1 MPISRLASPF
11 AVSQPANQEI
21 GVPARQPASAKRRT
35 RCSIKRN
42 FKTGKSDSKQ
52 NDFLR
57 KQDRDRALSRRTPVP
72 PVSVLQ
78 DSTVAATAGSS
89 SLSDKAQTVAVI
101 CGCIVAF
108 AYSANYT
115 NHAPL
120 ASALMREFGFNNAL
134 AGFLTTGIF
143 LTHAGMQIPGGYLVD
158 RFGSR
163 RMLLIALLWVAA
175 GNFLMAAAGA
185 YWQLLFC
192 KIFTG
197 MGTGVCFVGGARYIH
212 EGCRGPRLN
221 VAQGFFGGSIQLGAG
236 FVIFA
241 VPQIYKLAGWRATF
255 LVCAGMVLVAAVIW
269 IAKSPRVEFPPSAP
283 GKFHLMLLA
292 PQLWLLGLFQ
302 MATFGISVVVG
313 SWVVVLLT
321 KTMRVPVTKAGM
333 IGSLVLLL
341 GIVSRPLGG
350 WLRQHMGI
358 RPLFAGSLL
367 MVSLGCFLFLPS
379 AISLATALAAV
390 ILVGIG
396 IGLPYAAMFS
406 RAGKLFPGRA
416 AAAMGLVNMLGIIM
430 ILGGAPLVG
439 HLADLTG
446 SFKTSFAVL
455 GGFTL
460 ATCALVPLLDRED
473 PEPLAH

>member
-1 MPISRLASPF
+1 LSKNTNETGPFLNTTQSVPVTSP
-11 AVSQPANQEI
+11 AKTSPLSE
-21 GVPARQPASAKRRT
+21 SAQR
-35 RCSIKRN
+35 
-42 FKTGKSDSKQ
+42 
-52 NDFLR
+52 
-57 KQDRDRALSRRTPVP
+57 
-72 PVSVLQ
+72 
-78 DSTVAATAGSS
+78 VAI
-89 SLSDKAQTVAVI
+89 V

-120 ASALMREFGFNNAL
+120 AVALMREFGFNNAM

-163 RMLLIALLWVAA
+163 RMLLIALLWVAT
-175 GNFLMAAAGA
+175 GNLLMASAAA

-197 MGTGVCFVGGARYIH
+197 VGTGVCFVGGARYIH
-212 EGCRGPRLN
+212 EGCAGPRLH
-221 VAQGFFGGSIQLGAG
+221 VAQGYFGGSIQLGAG

-241 VPQIYKLAGWRATF
+241 VPQLNRLAGWRAAF
-255 LVCAGMVLVAAVIW
+255 LICAGMVIVAAIIW
-269 IAKSPRVEFPPSAP
+269 MAKAPRVEFPPSPP
-283 GKFHLMLLA
+283 GKFHEMLLA

-302 MATFGISVVVG
+302 MATFGMSVVVG
-313 SWVVVLLT
+313 SWVVVLLV
-321 KTMRVPVTKAGM
+321 KVMKVPATRAGM

-350 WLRQHMGI
+350 ALRQHVGI
-358 RPLFAGSLL
+358 RPLMTGSLL
-367 MVSLGCFLFLPS
+367 MTALGCFLLLPS
-379 AISLATALAAV
+379 SISLMTALAAV
-390 ILVGIG
+390 ILIG
-396 IGLPYAAMFS
+396 IGVGIPYSAMFS
-406 RAGKLFPGRA
+406 RAGALFPGRA

-460 ATCALVPLLDRED
+460 STCALVPLIDRA
-473 PEPLAH
+473 EPVSRRN

>member
-1 MPISRLASPF
+1 
-11 AVSQPANQEI
+11 
-21 GVPARQPASAKRRT
+21 
-35 RCSIKRN
+35 
-42 FKTGKSDSKQ
+42 
-52 NDFLR
+52 
-57 KQDRDRALSRRTPVP
+57 
-72 PVSVLQ
+72 VSVTKET
-78 DSTVAATAGSS
+78 SAPSAARTSP
-89 SLSDKAQTVAVI
+89 LSESAQLLAIVCA
-101 CGCIVAF
+101 CIIGF
-108 AYSANYT
+108 TYSANYT

-120 ASALMREFGFNNAL
+120 AAALMRQFGFNNAL
-134 AGFLTTGIF
+134 AGFLTTGVF

-163 RMLLIALLWVAA
+163 RMLLIALLWVAT

-197 MGTGVCFVGGARYIH
+197 MGTGICFVGGARYIH

-241 VPQIYKLAGWRATF
+241 VPQIYRLAGWRATF

-269 IAKSPRVEFPPSAP
+269 MAKAPLVEFPPSPP
-283 GKFHLMLLA
+283 GKFHEMLLA

-302 MATFGISVVVG
+302 MTTFGISVVVG
-313 SWVVVLLT
+313 SWVVVALP
-321 KTMRVPVTKAGM
+321 KTMNIPTTRAGL
-333 IGSLVLLL
+333 IGSLVLVL

-350 WLRQHMGI
+350 WLRRHMGI
-358 RPLFAGSLL
+358 RPLFGWSLL
-367 MVSLGCFLFLPS
+367 MVAIGCFLFVPS
-379 AISLATALAAV
+379 SISLAVALTGV
-390 ILVGIG
+390 ILIG
-396 IGLPYAAMFS
+396 IGFGIPYAAMFT
-406 RAGKLFPGRA
+406 RAGALFPGRA
-416 AAAMGLVNMLGIIM
+416 AAAMGFVNMLGIIM

-446 SFKTSFAVL
+446 SFKTSFIVL

-460 ATCALVPLLDRED
+460 ATCAAVPLLDRE
-473 PEPLAH
+473 EPAPRA

>member
-1 MPISRLASPF
+1 M
-11 AVSQPANQEI
+11 
-21 GVPARQPASAKRRT
+21 G
-35 RCSIKRN
+35 
-42 FKTGKSDSKQ
+42 
-52 NDFLR
+52 
-57 KQDRDRALSRRTPVP
+57 P
-72 PVSVLQ
+72 PVSALQ
-78 DSTVAATAGSS
+78 GTPAPSAVKTSPLSESAQRVAI
-89 SLSDKAQTVAVI
+89 V

-212 EGCRGPRLN
+212 EGCTGPRLH
-221 VAQGFFGGSIQLGAG
+221 VAQGYFGGSIQLGAG

-241 VPQIYKLAGWRATF
+241 VPQLYKLAGWRATF
-255 LVCAGMVLVAAVIW
+255 LISAAMVLVAAVIW
-269 IAKSPRVEFPPSAP
+269 IAKAPLVKFPPSTP
-283 GKFHLMLLA
+283 GKFHVMLLA

-302 MATFGISVVVG
+302 MATFGMSVVVG
-313 SWVVVLLT
+313 SWVVVLLV
-321 KTMRVPVTKAGM
+321 KVMKVPVTRAGM

-350 WLRQHMGI
+350 ALRRHMGI
-358 RPLFAGSLL
+358 RPLFGGSLV
-367 MVSLGCFLFLPS
+367 MTALGCFLLLPAS
-379 AISLATALAAV
+379 ISLITALTAV
-390 ILVGIG
+390 VLIG
-396 IGLPYAAMFS
+396 IGVGIPYAAMFS
-406 RAGKLFPGRA
+406 RAGALFPGRA
-416 AAAMGLVNMLGIIM
+416 AAAMGFVNMLGILM

-460 ATCALVPLLDRED
+460 ATCALVPLIDRED
-473 PEPLAH
+473 PTTRAQ

>member
-1 MPISRLASPF
+1 MSATKTT
-11 AVSQPANQEI
+11 
-21 GVPARQPASAKRRT
+21 PASNSA
-35 RCSIKRN
+35 
-42 FKTGKSDSKQ
+42 
-52 NDFLR
+52 
-57 KQDRDRALSRRTPVP
+57 
-72 PVSVLQ
+72 
-78 DSTVAATAGSS
+78 S
-89 SLSDKAQTVAVI
+89 SLPLSPAAQIIATI

-120 ASALMREFGFNNAL
+120 AAALMRQFHFNFQL
-134 AGFLTTGIF
+134 AGYLTTGIF

-163 RMLLIALLWVAA
+163 RMILIALLWVAV
-175 GNFLMAAAGA
+175 GNLLMASAGA
-185 YWQLLFC
+185 YWQLLCC

-221 VAQGFFGGSIQLGAG
+221 VSQGFFGGSIQMGAG

-255 LVCAGMVLVAAVIW
+255 LICAGMVLVAAVIW
-269 IAKSPRVEFPPSAP
+269 VAKAPRVEFPPVP
-283 GKFHLMLLA
+283 LGKFHEMLLA

-302 MATFGISVVVG
+302 MSTFGISVVVG
-313 SWVVVLLT
+313 SWVVVVLT
-321 KTMRVPVTKAGM
+321 KTMNVPATRAGM

-350 WLRQHMGI
+350 WLRHHMGI

-367 MVSLGCFLFLPS
+367 MVAAGCFLFLPS
-379 AISLATALAAV
+379 TISLTTALMAV
-390 ILVGIG
+390 VLVGIG
-396 IGLPYAAMFS
+396 IGIPYAAMFS
-406 RAGKLFPGRA
+406 RAGLLFPGRA
-416 AAAMGLVNMLGIIM
+416 AAAMGFVNMLGIFM
-430 ILGGAPLVG
+430 ILGGAPFVG

-460 ATCALVPLLDRED
+460 ATCALVPLLDRE
-473 PEPLAH
+473 EPQRRG

>member
-1 MPISRLASPF
+1 M
-11 AVSQPANQEI
+11 
-21 GVPARQPASAKRRT
+21 
-35 RCSIKRN
+35 
-42 FKTGKSDSKQ
+42 
-52 NDFLR
+52 
-57 KQDRDRALSRRTPVP
+57 VP
-72 PVSVLQ
+72 PVRALQ
-78 DSTVAATAGSS
+78 GTPAASAGRTSPLSESAQRVAI
-89 SLSDKAQTVAVI
+89 I

-120 ASALMREFGFNNAL
+120 ASALMRQFGFNNAL

-163 RMLLIALLWVAA
+163 RMLLIALLWVAL

-197 MGTGVCFVGGARYIH
+197 MGTGVCFVGGARYVH
-212 EGCRGPRLN
+212 EGCAGPRLN

-241 VPQIYKLAGWRATF
+241 VPLLYKLAGWRATF
-255 LVCAGMVLVAAVIW
+255 LISAGMVLVAAVIW
-269 IAKSPRVEFPPSAP
+269 ITKAPLVEFPPSPP
-283 GKFHLMLLA
+283 GKFHEMMLA

-302 MATFGISVVVG
+302 MATFGMSVVVG
-313 SWVVVLLT
+313 SWVVVLLV
-321 KTMRVPVTKAGM
+321 KVMKVPVTRAGM

-350 WLRQHMGI
+350 ALRQHIGI
-358 RPLFAGSLL
+358 RPLFAGSLI
-367 MVSLGCFLFLPS
+367 MTALGCFLLLPS
-379 AISLATALAAV
+379 SISLITALTAV
-390 ILVGIG
+390 VLIG
-396 IGLPYAAMFS
+396 IGVGIPYAAMFS

-416 AAAMGLVNMLGIIM
+416 AAAMGFVNMLGIIM

-460 ATCALVPLLDRED
+460 ATCALVPLIDRED
-473 PEPLAH
+473 PAPRAQ

>member
-1 MPISRLASPF
+1 MSALPTTPATTGVRSSPL
-11 AVSQPANQEI
+11 SE
-21 GVPARQPASAKRRT
+21 SAQR
-35 RCSIKRN
+35 
-42 FKTGKSDSKQ
+42 
-52 NDFLR
+52 
-57 KQDRDRALSRRTPVP
+57 
-72 PVSVLQ
+72 
-78 DSTVAATAGSS
+78 
-89 SLSDKAQTVAVI
+89 VAVI

-163 RMLLIALLWVAA
+163 RIVLIALLWVAA

-197 MGTGVCFVGGARYIH
+197 MGTGVCFVGGARYVH
-212 EGCRGPRLN
+212 EGCAGPRLN

-241 VPQIYKLAGWRATF
+241 VPQLYKLAGWRATF
-255 LVCAGMVLVAAVIW
+255 LISAGMVLVAAVIW
-269 IAKSPRVEFPPSAP
+269 LAKAPLVQFPPSPP
-283 GKFHLMLLA
+283 GKFHVMLLA

-302 MATFGISVVVG
+302 MATFGMSVVVG
-313 SWVVVLLT
+313 SWVVVLLV
-321 KTMRVPVTKAGM
+321 KVMKVPVTRAGM

-350 WLRQHMGI
+350 VLRQHIGI
-358 RPLFAGSLL
+358 RPLFAGSLI
-367 MVSLGCFLFLPS
+367 MIALGCFLLLPS
-379 AISLATALAAV
+379 SISLITALTAV
-390 ILVGIG
+390 VLIG
-396 IGLPYAAMFS
+396 IGVGIPYAAMFS
-406 RAGKLFPGRA
+406 RAAKLFPGRA
-416 AAAMGLVNMLGIIM
+416 AAAMGFVNMLGIIM

-455 GGFTL
+455 GGFSL
-460 ATCALVPLLDRED
+460 ATCVAVPLLDRED
-473 PEPLAH
+473 PAPRAQ

>member
-1 MPISRLASPF
+1 
-11 AVSQPANQEI
+11 
-21 GVPARQPASAKRRT
+21 
-35 RCSIKRN
+35 
-42 FKTGKSDSKQ
+42 
-52 NDFLR
+52 
-57 KQDRDRALSRRTPVP
+57 
-72 PVSVLQ
+72 
-78 DSTVAATAGSS
+78 
-89 SLSDKAQTVAVI
+89 
-101 CGCIVAF
+101 
-108 AYSANYT
+108 
-115 NHAPL
+115 
-120 ASALMREFGFNNAL
+120 MREFGFNNAM

-197 MGTGVCFVGGARYIH
+197 MGTGVCFVGGARYVH
-212 EGCRGPRLN
+212 EGCAGPRLN

-241 VPQIYKLAGWRATF
+241 VPLLYKLAGWRATF
-255 LVCAGMVLVAAVIW
+255 LISAGMVLVAAVIW
-269 IAKSPRVEFPPSAP
+269 IAKAPLVEFPPSPP
-283 GKFHLMLLA
+283 GKFHAMLLA

-302 MATFGISVVVG
+302 MATFGMSVVVG
-313 SWVVVLLT
+313 SWVVVLLVQVM
-321 KTMRVPVTKAGM
+321 KVPVTRAGM

-350 WLRQHMGI
+350 ALRRHMGI
-358 RPLFAGSLL
+358 RPLFAGSLV
-367 MVSLGCFLFLPS
+367 MTSLGCFLLLPS
-379 AISLATALAAV
+379 SISLITALAAV
-390 ILVGIG
+390 VLIG
-396 IGLPYAAMFS
+396 IGVGIPYAAMFS
-406 RAGKLFPGRA
+406 RAGALFPGRA
-416 AAAMGLVNMLGIIM
+416 AAAMGFVNMLGIIM
-430 ILGGAPLVG
+430 ILAGAPLVG

-460 ATCALVPLLDRED
+460 ATCALVPLIDRED
-473 PEPLAH
+473 PAPRAQ